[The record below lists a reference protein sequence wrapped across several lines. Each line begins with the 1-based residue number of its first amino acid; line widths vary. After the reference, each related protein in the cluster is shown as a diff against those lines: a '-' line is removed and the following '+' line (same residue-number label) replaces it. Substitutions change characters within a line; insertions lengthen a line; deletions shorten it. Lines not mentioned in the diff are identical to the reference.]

1 MGKER
6 KQGTGVFSE
15 KLRELMKKNSLTQ
28 QELADSIGIARQT
41 VGKYLDGLC
50 YPQANILSKI
60 SVKYGVS
67 IDYLVM
73 GIESKSE
80 LLSEYIDLQDVPLKD
95 DIIRYI
101 TRPEATEYITLDDYG
116 NAEITENQVIDY
128 SANLETIADEI
139 ALKEIEKD
147 LAILQKRYREMMR
160 SELEKIISEQQK
172 EG

>member
-1 MGKER
+1 M
-6 KQGTGVFSE
+6 VF
-15 KLRELMKKNSLTQ
+15 LL
-28 QELADSIGIARQT
+28 II
-41 VGKYLDGLC
+41 
-50 YPQANILSKI
+50 
-60 SVKYGVS
+60 
-67 IDYLVM
+67 
-73 GIESKSE
+73 

>member
-1 MGKER
+1 MEYSFRGGGKALKAKGGETMGKER

-67 IDYLVM
+67 IFTAPFLV
-73 GIESKSE
+73 SCF
-80 LLSEYIDLQDVPLKD
+80 
-95 DIIRYI
+95 
-101 TRPEATEYITLDDYG
+101 
-116 NAEITENQVIDY
+116 
-128 SANLETIADEI
+128 IACPPYK
-139 ALKEIEKD
+139 L
-147 LAILQKRYREMMR
+147 ILF
-160 SELEKIISEQQK
+160 
-172 EG
+172 